1 MGKLD
6 GKVAVITG
14 AGSGL
19 GKQFAIRMAEE
30 GAKIAICTQNAERLA
45 ITKQEC
51 EKRGAEV
58 LAYACDVAEYDE
70 LVKFVDQIIAKF
82 GTVDVLVNNVHHV
95 VLAPFINLKYEDL
108 IHDFHVDVGSTWHLM
123 QLLFPYMKDKP
134 GAGASIINFGSRWGQ
149 ESPPMSGEYSP
160 LKEAVRALSRTVARE
175 WGQYNIRCNI
185 VCPGGFTDNAKAN
198 MKDQLPEMQ
207 KYAMAAFSDN
217 SFHRPGDP
225 YDDVAPVVVFLA
237 SDESKWLN
245 GQTINVDGGGWMA
258 D

>member
-6 GKVAVITG
+6 GKVVVITG

-19 GKQFAIRMAEE
+19 GKQFAIRMARE
-30 GAKIAICTQNAERLA
+30 GAKLALCTKNAERLE
-45 ITKQEC
+45 ITRKTC
-51 EKRGAEV
+51 EEAGAEV

-70 LVKFVDQIIAKF
+70 LVKFVNLTIDQF

-95 VLAPFINLKYEDL
+95 VLAPFIDLKMEDFMYDL
-108 IHDFHVDVGSTWHLM
+108 KVDFCSTWHLM

-149 ESPPMSGEYSP
+149 ESPCMSGEYAP
-160 LKEAVRALSRTVARE
+160 LKEAIRALSRTVARE

-185 VCPGGFTDNAKAN
+185 VCPGGFTDNAKN
-198 MKDQLPEMQ
+198 DMHKQLPEMQ
-207 KYAMAAFSDN
+207 QYAMAAFMDN
-217 SFHRPGDP
+217 AFHRTGDP

-237 SDESKWLN
+237 SDESKWLS

>member
-6 GKVAVITG
+6 GKVCVITG
-14 AGSGL
+14 CGSGL
-19 GKQFAIRMAEE
+19 GKQFAIRFAAE
-30 GAKIAICTQNAERLA
+30 GAKLAICTHNAERLEE
-45 ITKQEC
+45 TKKLC
-51 EKRGAEV
+51 DEKGAEV
-58 LAYACDVAEYDE
+58 LAYACDVADYDQ
-70 LVKFVDQIIAKF
+70 LVTFSKMIIEKY

-95 VLAPFINLKYEDL
+95 VLAPFIDLKYEDL

-123 QLLFPYMKDKP
+123 QLLFPYMKDHD

-149 ESPPMSGEYSP
+149 ESPELSGEYSP

-175 WGQYNIRCNI
+175 WGRYNIRCNI
-185 VCPGGFTDNAKAN
+185 VCPGGFTDNAKN
-198 MKDQLPEMQ
+198 HMNEQLPEMQ

-217 SFHRPGDP
+217 AYHRPGDP
-225 YDDVAPVVVFLA
+225 YNDVAPVVVFLA
-237 SDESKWLN
+237 SDDSHWLS

>member
-6 GKVAVITG
+6 GKVVVITG

-19 GKQFAIRMAEE
+19 GKQFAIRMARE
-30 GAKIAICTQNAERLA
+30 GAKLAICEIDAKKLEDA
-45 ITKQEC
+45 KQEC
-51 EKRGAEV
+51 ESAGAEV
-58 LAYACDVAEYDE
+58 LAYACDVAEYNE
-70 LVKFVDQIIAKF
+70 LVKFVKQIIERFK
-82 GTVDVLVNNVHHV
+82 TVDVLVNNVHHV
-95 VLAPFINLKYEDL
+95 VLAPFVDLKIEDFMY
-108 IHDFHVDVGSTWHLM
+108 DFKVDVCSTWHLM
-123 QLLFPYMKDKP
+123 QLLFPYMKNKP

-149 ESPPMSGEYSP
+149 ESPPMSGEYAP

-185 VCPGGFTDNAKAN
+185 VCPGGFTDNAQSDLHK
-198 MKDQLPEMQ
+198 QLPEMQ

-217 SFHRPGDP
+217 SFRRPGDP

-237 SDESKWLN
+237 SDESKWLT